1 MVYRALDIDGQQVVE
16 ERADDGGTRHRAA
29 YRISRIRSVS
39 STPAVP
45 VSRVLLLAWFAFTVA
60 TIILWIALLIPG
72 HAGLSDLLGALN
84 GLLRSAA
91 LGSTT

>member
-1 MVYRALDIDGQQVVE
+1 MNGRANCHTGINLSFGRMAVHQTYTVVL
-16 ERADDGGTRHRAA
+16 A
-29 YRISRIRSVS
+29 
-39 STPAVP
+39 
-45 VSRVLLLAWFAFTVA
+45 VLLFAWFAFTVA

-84 GLLRSAA
+84 GLLRSVA